1 MGSTHSGD
9 VKEQLLAPN
18 PYPHQLSG
26 KPFYTVM
33 ALAGL
38 MAEADLPS
46 KAIRFLSI
54 LLIIGGVAFYLV
66 WGIAFGSW
74 NFFESRFVPVYAIF
88 IVMVAFGGLGL
99 LLLKNKD

>member
-1 MGSTHSGD
+1 
-9 VKEQLLAPN
+9 
-18 PYPHQLSG
+18 
-26 KPFYTVM
+26 M
-33 ALAGL
+33 ALAGF
-38 MAEADLPS
+38 MAEVDLPN

-74 NFFESRFVPVYAIF
+74 NFFESRFIPVYGIF
-88 IVMVAFGGLGL
+88 IIMVAFGGLGL